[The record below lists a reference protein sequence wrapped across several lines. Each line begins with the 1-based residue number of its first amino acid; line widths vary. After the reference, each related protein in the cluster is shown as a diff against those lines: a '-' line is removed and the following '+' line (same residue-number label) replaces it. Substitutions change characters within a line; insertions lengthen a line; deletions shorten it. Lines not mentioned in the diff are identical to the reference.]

1 MSNLYEVLAEPE
13 LDRPVLVVMLQ
24 GWIDAGAAAA
34 TAVGILDQ
42 QLKATEVVRFDGDAF
57 LDYRARRPIMELRE
71 GVNTGLVWPRI
82 VLKAGKDRDGKDV
95 LLLTG
100 HEPDM
105 AWRAF
110 TEVTTSLAASY
121 GVRLVLG
128 MGAYPFASPHTRPS
142 RVSITAGSAELAGSL
157 PYLRNSVDV
166 PEAEEAGYDG
176 IWTAETSHDPFF
188 PLLLG
193 RRAHRAHRAGHGHR
207 RRLRPQ
213 PDDCSPTWATT
224 CRRSPRAASSSA
236 SAARS
241 SRTSPSASPCRG
253 PPGRPHARADP
264 RHPGHLGLLERGH
277 QARLPRRLLHAHPD
291 DAVLQPGAEPVR
303 RAQDLPGRRGRAD
316 DRGGRRGVRRL
327 HLPRL
332 HHRALPARGHRPGAR
347 ARAGEG
353 RQDAWRASRSSAR
366 ASW

>member
-166 PEAEEAGYDG
+166 PAGIEAALEVQFTERGIPAVGLWAQVPHYAANFPYPGATVSLLAAVADVADLSVDLTKAAREAD
-176 IWTAETSHDPFF
+176 T
-188 PLLLG
+188 
-193 RRAHRAHRAGHGHR
+193 HRAKLDELVQGSQEHVAM
-207 RRLRPQ
+207 LRQ
-213 PDDCSPTWATT
+213 MEVAYDAE
-224 CRRSPRAASSSA
+224 AASG
-236 SAARS
+236 
-241 SRTSPSASPCRG
+241 ASPAPGTESLPTG
-253 PPGRPHARADP
+253 PLPTGDEIAAE
-264 RHPGHLGLLERGH
+264 LERFLRD
-277 QARLPRRLLHAHPD
+277 QNNP
-291 DAVLQPGAEPVR
+291 
-303 RAQDLPGRRGRAD
+303 
-316 DRGGRRGVRRL
+316 
-327 HLPRL
+327 
-332 HHRALPARGHRPGAR
+332 
-347 ARAGEG
+347 
-353 RQDAWRASRSSAR
+353 
-366 ASW
+366 